1 MAKKHPGK
9 QFMLGAMLGST
20 IGAVSAMMF
29 TTKKG
34 HSIQKNAMHKLHE
47 FENYVKGLIHKNKG
61 HVKRLVTHGK
71 RKVAKTIKK
80 LHSTAK
86 RKKTRRS

>member
-1 MAKKHPGK
+1 
-9 QFMLGAMLGST
+9 MLGAMLGST

-47 FENYVKGLIHKNKG
+47 FENYIKGLIHRNKG
-61 HVKRLVTHGK
+61 HVKRLVSNGK
-71 RKVAKTIKK
+71 KKVVKTMKRF
-80 LHSTAK
+80 SPAK
-86 RKKTRRS
+86 RKKSRRG